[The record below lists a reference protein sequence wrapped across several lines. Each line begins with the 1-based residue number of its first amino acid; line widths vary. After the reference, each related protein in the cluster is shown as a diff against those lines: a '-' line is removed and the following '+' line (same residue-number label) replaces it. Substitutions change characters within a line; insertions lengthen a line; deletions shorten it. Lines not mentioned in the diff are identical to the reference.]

1 MNSIQKRNR
10 EQVNTKGMVT
20 ENDIS
25 VISLAWDL
33 GWMIVVPIVVFATG
47 GAFIDKS
54 IGTSPW
60 MLLGGIGLSLII
72 TSVMVYRKTIDAMS
86 ILSNVDDKKKK

>member
-1 MNSIQKRNR
+1 MKKAKGEKVELKNVNSER
-10 EQVNTKGMVT
+10 
-20 ENDIS
+20 DIS

-54 IGTSPW
+54 MGTSPW

-72 TSVMVYRKTIDAMS
+72 TSVMVYRKTIDAMNT
-86 ILSNVDDKKKK
+86 LSNIDDKKKK

>member
-1 MNSIQKRNR
+1 MKKVTGKSDRSKNTNS
-10 EQVNTKGMVT
+10 

-47 GAFIDKS
+47 GAFVDKS

-60 MLLGGIGLSLII
+60 MLLGGIGLSLVI

-86 ILSNVDDKKKK
+86 TLSNVDDKKRK

>member
-1 MNSIQKRNR
+1 MSDLKSKKQQKTASKNSS
-10 EQVNTKGMVT
+10 VG
-20 ENDIS
+20 NDVS

-72 TSVMVYRKTIDAMS
+72 TSVMVYGKVVKVFRALGGDS
-86 ILSNVDDKKKK
+86 